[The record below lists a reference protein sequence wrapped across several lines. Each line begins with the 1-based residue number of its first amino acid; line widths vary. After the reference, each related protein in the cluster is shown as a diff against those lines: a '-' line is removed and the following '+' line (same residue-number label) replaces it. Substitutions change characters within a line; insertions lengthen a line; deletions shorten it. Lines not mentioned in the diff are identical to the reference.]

1 MNDWDPDLYHRF
13 RSYRD
18 EPFREILTR
27 LEADDADT
35 QSAECV
41 RIVDLG
47 CGSGENTA
55 ELARRYRGAATLGID
70 SSPAMID
77 RARKMREELEPAL
90 RARLDF
96 ALGDIRQFN
105 AQEEH
110 RRECSTIFS
119 NAALQWTTEH
129 REIFTRCFAALK
141 PTGRLIVQMPANDHE
156 TAQVTLSAMAS
167 EEPWRAAL
175 AGVRPPSATVAV
187 PEDYRRMLAEIGFT
201 GIDCYYRTY
210 HHPMGSPLEVVEWCR
225 ATVLRR
231 YVDRLEA
238 AAREPFVEA
247 LTARL
252 EQAYGTRGPLIFNFR
267 RLFIWAHRP
276 PDSQADSPAKFSVN

>member
-13 RSYRD
+13 RGYRD
-18 EPFREILTR
+18 EPFKEILAQ
-27 LEADDADT
+27 LEASDT
-35 QSAECV
+35 LAQAAERV

-47 CGSGENTA
+47 CGTGENTA
-55 ELARRYRGAATLGID
+55 ELARRYPDATTFGID

-77 RARKMREELEPAL
+77 RARKTREEVEPAL

-105 AQEEH
+105 ARKEH
-110 RRECSTIFS
+110 SREYSMVVS

-129 REIFTRCFAALK
+129 REIFTRCFAALA
-141 PTGRLIVQMPANDHE
+141 PGGRLIIQVPANDHE
-156 TAQVTLSAMAS
+156 TAQATLSAIAN

-175 AGVRPPSATVAV
+175 AGVRPPSAAVAAPDV
-187 PEDYRRMLAEIGFT
+187 YHRMLAEIGFT

-210 HHPMGSPLEVVEWCR
+210 HHPMRSAAEIVEWCR

-252 EQAYGTRGPLIFNFR
+252 AQAYGTRGPLIFNFR
-267 RLFIWAHRP
+267 RLFIWARRP
-276 PDSQADSPAKFSVN
+276 AD

>member
-1 MNDWDPDLYHRF
+1 MLPLGAAMDDWDPDLYHRF
-13 RSYRD
+13 RRYRD

-27 LEADDADT
+27 LDDGAQAAD
-35 QSAECV
+35 CV

-47 CGSGENTA
+47 CGTGENTA
-55 ELARRYRGAATLGID
+55 ELARRYPVAATLGID

-77 RARKMREELEPAL
+77 RALKLREELEPAL

-96 ALGDIRQFN
+96 SLGDIRRFN
-105 AQEEH
+105 AEEEH
-110 RRECSTIFS
+110 ARAYSMVFS

-129 REIFTRCFAALK
+129 REIFARCFAALG
-141 PTGRLIVQMPANDHE
+141 PGGWLVVQVPANDHE
-156 TAQVTLSAMAS
+156 TAQATLSAMAN

-175 AGVRPPSATVAV
+175 AGVRPPSAAVAA
-187 PEDYRRMLAEIGFT
+187 PEVYHRMLAGIGFG

-210 HHPMGSPLEVVEWCR
+210 HHQMCSPAEIVEWCR

-231 YVDRLEA
+231 YLDRLEA
-238 AAREPFVEA
+238 PALEPFVEA

-252 EQAYGTRGPLIFNFR
+252 VRAYRTRGPLIFAFR
-267 RLFIWAHRP
+267 RLFMWARRP
-276 PDSQADSPAKFSVN
+276 LEPPAN